1 MKSNKPFYQKWW
13 LWLVAFFA
21 LTFFTNNSTSNEQQF
36 KLKIN
41 RNSFIYNRFITHLR
55 YYLKRLESNEQ
66 IDDGSSKLL
75 RTSFKESYPKVYQCT
90 VDIINQIDEKL
101 RTNTTDDEE
110 FYLMIYVQRMITQ
123 LNSEESENE

>member
-1 MKSNKPFYQKWW
+1 M
-13 LWLVAFFA
+13 
-21 LTFFTNNSTSNEQQF
+21 
-36 KLKIN
+36 
-41 RNSFIYNRFITHLR
+41 
-55 YYLKRLESNEQ
+55 
-66 IDDGSSKLL
+66 
-75 RTSFKESYPKVYQCT
+75 YQCT